1 MATENI
7 RNAGKEQ
14 EEELKQGYEMAEK
27 EKKTPKTQ
35 VEILGKSFEVVS
47 IAPEWVQLFVARYGR
62 GKDKDVPAD
71 KYMDFLVKVL
81 GDDVIDHLLE
91 EMDNETPHG
100 TLEEAVNAILQVWIP
115 QTDDTK
121 KK

>member
-7 RNAGKEQ
+7 RKAGIEQ
-14 EEELKQGYEMAEK
+14 EEELKEGFEQAEK
-27 EKKTPKTQ
+27 EKNMPKTQ

-62 GKDKDVPAD
+62 GKDKDVPPD
-71 KYMDFLVKVL
+71 KYMDFLIKVL
-81 GDDVIDHLLE
+81 GDDVIDYLLE

-100 TLEEAVNAILQVWIP
+100 ILEEVVNKILNVWIP
-115 QTDDTK
+115 DNAK
-121 KK
+121 KKK